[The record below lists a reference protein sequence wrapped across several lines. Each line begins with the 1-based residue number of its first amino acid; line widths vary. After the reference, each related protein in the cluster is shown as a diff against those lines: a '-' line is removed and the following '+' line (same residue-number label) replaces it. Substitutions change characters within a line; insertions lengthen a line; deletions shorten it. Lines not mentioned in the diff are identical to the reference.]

1 MMTSCVKSLADPQ
14 IPDSLFVI
22 TGLSIFVGGD
32 STQWNVSTR
41 NSFLYDSVQGQLIQT
56 ITESS
61 FGDPNTYTYHT
72 TYQYDNAGKLKEI
85 HFERFSFIYKSMRFE
100 YNADGT
106 VMKALFTNQDNVV
119 IENSFNTSSS
129 NGNIIITQYDTLP
142 ANIGKGE
149 YFSSRPAILRY
160 TFNGAGKLVNQYII
174 GSELY
179 NGQPAYRDT
188 SEKRF
193 TYDENNH
200 LLQTIHRSIATD
212 NQSNYVLSM
221 DTVQFKRD
229 NSMVSPVNDL
239 ALATLRNLH
248 WLKNADNVNL
258 YNGLYAL
265 NYGTI
270 HRNEPLTSTYEVFN
284 SGNYAA
290 AYTNSF
296 DTRGLLTKSAV
307 TTTEHNIYNISNTTR
322 ETHYYTYNK
331 IKK

>member
-1 MMTSCVKSLADPQ
+1 MTSCVKSISDPQ
-14 IPDSLFVI
+14 IPDSLYVI
-22 TGLSIFVGGD
+22 NGLSIFVGGD

-41 NSFLYDSVQGQLIQT
+41 NNFLYDSVQGRLVQT

-72 TYQYDNAGKLKEI
+72 TYQYDNAGKLKEVQ
-85 HFERFSFIYKSMRFE
+85 FERSSFVYKSMKFE

-106 VMKALFTNQDNVV
+106 ILKALFTNRDNIV
-119 IENSFNTSSS
+119 IENSFNNSSS
-129 NGNIIITQYDTLP
+129 NGNTVITQYDTLP

-149 YFSSRPAILRY
+149 YFSSRPAIMRY
-160 TFNGAGKLVNQYII
+160 TFNSAGKLVNQYII

-188 SEKRF
+188 AETRF
-193 TYDENNH
+193 SYDENNQ
-200 LLQTIHRSIATD
+200 LLQTIQRSIATD
-212 NQSNYVLSM
+212 NQSNYVVST
-221 DTVQFKRD
+221 DTMQFKRD
-229 NSMVSPVNDL
+229 NSTVSPVNDL

-248 WLKNADNVNL
+248 WLQNTDYVNL
-258 YNGLYAL
+258 YNGLYAV

-270 HRNEPLTSTYEVFN
+270 HRNEPLKSTYEIF
-284 SGNYAA
+284 SAGNYTA
-290 AYTNSF
+290 AYSNTF
-296 DTRGLLTKSAV
+296 DSQGLLTKSAV